1 MKRLS
6 LTLSVL
12 LCCFLAGCVKKP
24 NLVVQ
29 NLQVTWNAQS
39 KTAVA
44 TIANTGNASAGSF
57 SVYFDGDEN
66 PVSQNYRP
74 QVSVNVASLAAGAS
88 TTLNADFGP
97 LARPQN
103 FNLANVHSIT
113 VTADPKNAIAESNE
127 TDNKATHSAP

>member
-1 MKRLS
+1 MKNLS
-6 LTLSVL
+6 LTLSIL

-57 SVYFDGDEN
+57 FVYFDGDEN

-74 QVSVNVASLAAGAS
+74 QVTVNVAGLAAGAS

-103 FNLANVHSIT
+103 FNLSNVHSIT
-113 VTADPKNAIAESNE
+113 VAADPKNAIAESNE